1 MWLLVI
7 GLLLLVLKLAGLG
20 PLADWS
26 WWVVAAPFG
35 MAVLWWTFSDSSGL
49 TARREMDRWQA
60 RRRERKKQAARELG
74 AGVSA
79 STRRGRSGD
88 PTKED

>member
-35 MAVLWWTFSDSSGL
+35 LAVLWWSFADSSGL
-49 TARREMDRWQA
+49 TARQEMERWQA
-60 RRRERKKQAARELG
+60 RRRLRKKQVARELG
-74 AGVSA
+74 AGVGPRKRA
-79 STRRGRSGD
+79 GRSGD
-88 PTKED
+88 PTRDD